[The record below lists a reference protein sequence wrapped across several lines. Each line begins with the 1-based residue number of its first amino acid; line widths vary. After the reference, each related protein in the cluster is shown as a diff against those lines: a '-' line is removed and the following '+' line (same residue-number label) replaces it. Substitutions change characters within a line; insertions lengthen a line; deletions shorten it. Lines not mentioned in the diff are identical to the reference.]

1 VVQIHPPQPNFSG
14 TYGRSTWGALS
25 TSTTT
30 STNRTKGASE
40 RLHSPP
46 SSCDILTSLDYGPKI
61 CPTCPHE
68 AIQRWD
74 IPVAGCQECGMNKSA
89 QDVCSPL
96 LTEQQA
102 ASYLTRSVSSLRRDR
117 KNGVGPR
124 FVRLGRSIRYPKV
137 ELDVYLSALINPGV
151 RGVPN
156 A

>member
-1 VVQIHPPQPNFSG
+1 
-14 TYGRSTWGALS
+14 
-25 TSTTT
+25 
-30 STNRTKGASE
+30 
-40 RLHSPP
+40 
-46 SSCDILTSLDYGPKI
+46 
-61 CPTCPHE
+61 
-68 AIQRWD
+68 
-74 IPVAGCQECGMNKSA
+74 MNTSA

-102 ASYLTRSVSSLRRDR
+102 ASYLMRSVSSLRRDR

-151 RGVPN
+151 QGVPN